1 MNKLEQ
7 IVAFKRQ
14 EVQKIKTEI
23 KVEDL
28 VKSPNF
34 KRETISLISSLN
46 QPKSSGII
54 AEFKRQSPSK
64 GVINGTADV
73 KLVTEGY
80 IQAGVAA
87 QSILTDVAF
96 FGGNVMD
103 LVQART
109 VNQSIPILRKDFV
122 VDAFQIV
129 ESKAIGADVILLIA
143 AVLTKEELKKFSN
156 LAEDLGL
163 DVLFEVH
170 DESELDKLPE
180 SAKIVGIN
188 NRNLKTFKV
197 DLEHSIDLVKKLPEN
212 VIKVA
217 ESGISDPKI
226 VTGLK
231 QYGFKGF
238 LIGENFMK
246 SEDPAEACKGFIDQ
260 LHGV

>member
-7 IVAFKRQ
+7 IVAFKKQ
-14 EVQKIKTEI
+14 EVQKIKADI
-23 KVEDL
+23 KLEDL

-34 KRETISLISSLN
+34 KRETISLASSLSD
-46 QPKSSGII
+46 PKGSGII

-64 GVINGTADV
+64 GVINGTADI
-73 KLVTEGY
+73 KLVTQGY
-80 IQAGVAA
+80 INAGVAA

-109 VNQSIPILRKDFV
+109 VNQSIPILRKDFI

-129 ESKAIGADVILLIA
+129 ESKAIGADAILLIA
-143 AVLTKEELKKFSN
+143 AVLTEEELKKFSN
-156 LAEDLGL
+156 LAEDLDL

-170 DESELDKLPE
+170 DKSELDKLPE

-197 DLEHSIDLVKKLPEN
+197 DLEHSIELVKQLPDH
-212 VIKVA
+212 VIKVS
-217 ESGISDPKI
+217 ESGISDPQI

-238 LIGENFMK
+238 MNGENFMK
-246 SEDPAEACKGFIDQ
+246 TDDPAEACKGFIDQ
-260 LHGV
+260 LHGI